1 MADVKISEL
10 PTGNV
15 FISSVVPVS
24 TTNATP
30 YTQKLTVGDIGSIN
44 FKKPVRV
51 ATTANLSQLY
61 GTDPIDGIAIS
72 VGDRVLVKDQTI
84 QTLNGIYI
92 VSSSYWTRSTDFN
105 SSDKIYKGQVVFVM
119 EGQQN
124 KTTTWMLTSVPL
136 YDFGTV
142 DFPDAPTLG
151 TTPLSFVKCKSG
163 NVDIS
168 GNYVYSTVT
177 NGNVF
182 VKGSGTGSVFVEN
195 LRISTR
201 SISTDSDSN
210 ISISTRGIGTVLV
223 NSNSNVD
230 VIVGNLKITGE
241 TITLTENSTG
251 NIVLSPSGHVIASN
265 ILLKDTTISSNSGNI
280 SINNISING
289 SNIRSVSGNITI
301 GSNLVNITIGS
312 NLVIFE
318 GSSVPLFKTN
328 GASTLFPLATQA
340 SVEQT
345 FYLSDLK
352 QSVRAATTSNISLS
366 GTNSIDGVTLIVG
379 DRILVKNQTN
389 GIQNG
394 IYAVGTNN
402 WTRTVDA
409 DVIGEFRPNMFCF
422 VQQGTINADTGWM
435 LTNNRARVTGNVTVD
450 GSYDFAQFAGP
461 RNDVEILS
469 ISSDV
474 TITNNSKKFQIC
486 DLQSNSLNMFLQTTG
501 IRPAKEIIVKNS
513 TVSSYNLN
521 IYNGTTTSSLLKT
534 ISSNQT
540 SWFVFDG
547 TNWQVIMTSS
557 V

>member
-1 MADVKISEL
+1 MADIKISEL

-51 ATTANLSQLY
+51 TTTTNLGQLY

-72 VGDRVLVKDQTI
+72 VGDRVLVKDQST
-84 QTLNGIYI
+84 QTLNGIYV
-92 VSSSYWTRSTDFN
+92 VSNGFWSRSTDFN

-124 KTTTWMLTSVPL
+124 KTTTWMLTSVPS

-182 VKGSGTGSVFVEN
+182 VKGSGTGSAFIEN

-201 SISTDSDSN
+201 SISTDSGSN
-210 ISISTRGIGTVLV
+210 ISIATRGIGTVLV

-251 NIVLSPSGHVIASN
+251 NIVLSPSGYVIASN
-265 ILLKDTTISSNSGNI
+265 ILLKDTAISSNSGNLSIGNIQLRNTALSSNSGNI

-289 SNIRSVSGNITI
+289 SNIRSISGNII
-301 GSNLVNITIGS
+301 IGS

-318 GSSVPLFKTN
+318 GSSVPSFRTN
-328 GASTLFPLATQA
+328 SSSTLFPLATQ
-340 SVEQT
+340 SYVDNY
-345 FYLSDLK
+345 YLFDLK
-352 QSVRAATTSNISLS
+352 SSVRLATTSNISLS
-366 GTNSIDGVTLIVG
+366 GGTNSIDGVTLIVG
-379 DRILVKNQTN
+379 DRILVKNQTKL
-389 GIQNG
+389 
-394 IYAVGTNN
+394 
-402 WTRTVDA
+402 
-409 DVIGEFRPNMFCF
+409 FC
-422 VQQGTINADTGWM
+422 
-435 LTNNRARVTGNVTVD
+435 
-450 GSYDFAQFAGP
+450 
-461 RNDVEILS
+461 
-469 ISSDV
+469 
-474 TITNNSKKFQIC
+474 
-486 DLQSNSLNMFLQTTG
+486 
-501 IRPAKEIIVKNS
+501 
-513 TVSSYNLN
+513 
-521 IYNGTTTSSLLKT
+521 
-534 ISSNQT
+534 
-540 SWFVFDG
+540 
-547 TNWQVIMTSS
+547 
-557 V
+557 